1 MDDDLGA
8 LLRRLRQ
15 DADLTIEDLA
25 AASGVSDR
33 GIGDIERGVSRG
45 PQHRTVEALA
55 DGLRLG
61 AGDRAALL
69 RLAREGRRRP
79 GGTVP
84 HALPLPRRVPDFTG
98 RVPERAALARV
109 LRGGGAEAAAPVAV
123 VTGPPGFGKTT
134 LAAQVARDLRDEF
147 PERLFLDLR
156 GVDHEP
162 VTPEAAVRRVAEALA
177 SGTVPPDPDAAG
189 AHVRGLLAD
198 RRVLLVL
205 DNAASEDQ
213 VRPLVPADGPSAVLV
228 TSRRALAGLDGVQ
241 QRTVLGRLAPGDSVG
256 LLDAILPGRGS
267 AEDLA
272 RLARLCDD
280 VPLALRIAGN
290 RLAAWAGWS
299 IDGLVRR
306 MAADER
312 RLDALTAGDLRVRAA
327 FTSSYEQLGPG
338 AQRLFRRLALVDAPT
353 AGAGLAAALVG
364 ETVWRTEDLLDE
376 LVDLSLVQ
384 HLPGDRYGLH
394 DLLRLYARSELDHQ
408 EDPAAHAAARAA
420 ADDWLLR
427 TTVRAGYR
435 FEPDHAD
442 EHPAA
447 VGERDVDL
455 PDQEAA
461 QAWLRGE
468 SVSWLAALRR
478 AAAAGDH
485 ARVAEVADA
494 LHWFSDLWATWDR
507 WAEVFDLSA
516 DAATAL
522 GDDRLIAVHEGYRA
536 WAQSICR
543 GDLVRARA
551 AADRALAAARRCGD
565 TTQEGWALSYRSW
578 IASQQGD
585 LAPAERDASAAV
597 DCMLAAGDQE
607 GAPQAMLSLAK
618 ARQRLGRLDEAAETV
633 RATIVRVADPR
644 TRPRAQVAP
653 FTEANAHVYLAAI
666 LVEAE
671 RWDEARAV
679 ASEAL
684 RLAAPLGV
692 PRIMATAHLARG
704 RAHAALGNTDAAVV
718 DIEIAVAARR
728 ELGIDAPLAAA
739 VAALEEVRAAAVGA
753 QPAVPGAR
761 VGSPAGAGAGASVRA
776 PEPSAAG

>member
-8 LLRRLRQ
+8 LLRRHRQ

-61 AGDRAALL
+61 PDDRAALL

-79 GGTVP
+79 AGVVP

-98 RVPERAALARV
+98 RAVERAALAGV
-109 LRGGGAEAAAPVAV
+109 LRGGGPDPTPPVAV

-162 VTPEAAVRRVAEALA
+162 VAPVAAVRRVAEALA
-177 SGTVPPDPDAAG
+177 SGTVPPDPDAAS
-189 AHVRGLLAD
+189 AHVRGLLAE

-205 DNAASEDQ
+205 DNAASEEQ

-290 RLAAWAGWS
+290 RLAAREGWS

-306 MAADER
+306 MTADER
-312 RLDALTAGDLRVRAA
+312 RLDALAAGDLRVRAA

-364 ETVWRTEDLLDE
+364 EPVWRTEDLLDE

-408 EDPAAHAAARAA
+408 EEPAAHAAARAA

-427 TTVRAGYR
+427 TTVRAGNR
-435 FEPDHAD
+435 FEPDHAHEGAD
-442 EHPAA
+442 GA
-447 VGERDVDL
+447 GERDVDL

-461 QAWLRGE
+461 QAWLRAE
-468 SVSWLAALRR
+468 SASWLPALRR

-485 ARVAEVADA
+485 ARVAAVADA

-543 GDLVRARA
+543 GDLVRART

-578 IASQQGD
+578 IASQVGD
-585 LAPAERDASAAV
+585 LATAERDASAAV

-618 ARQRLGRLDEAAETV
+618 ARQRLGRLDEAAATV
-633 RATIVRVADPR
+633 RATIARVADPR

-692 PRIMATAHLARG
+692 PRIVATAHLARG

-739 VAALEEVRAAAVGA
+739 LTALEQVRAAAVGT
-753 QPAVPGAR
+753 
-761 VGSPAGAGAGASVRA
+761 SPDGVAAPVRA
-776 PEPSAAG
+776 PEPSVAG

>member
-8 LLRRLRQ
+8 LLRRHRQ

-55 DGLRLG
+55 DALRLRPD
-61 AGDRAALL
+61 DRAALL
-69 RLAREGRRRP
+69 RLARDGRRRP
-79 GGTVP
+79 AAAVP
-84 HALPLPRRVPDFTG
+84 HGLPLPRRVADFTG
-98 RVPERAALARV
+98 RVQERAGLGSV
-109 LRGGGAEAAAPVAV
+109 LRGGGPDAPAPVAV

-134 LAAQVARDLRDEF
+134 LAAQVARDLRDDF

-162 VTPEAAVRRVAEALA
+162 VTPDAAVRRVAEALA
-177 SGTVPPDPDAAG
+177 SGTVPPDPDAAS
-189 AHVRGLLAD
+189 AHVRGLLTD

-205 DNAASEDQ
+205 DNAASEEQ

-241 QRTVLGRLAPGDSVG
+241 HRTVLGRLAPGDSVG

-267 AEDLA
+267 PEDLA

-290 RLAAWAGWS
+290 RLAARSGWS

-306 MAADER
+306 MTADER

-364 ETVWRTEDLLDE
+364 ESVWRTEDLLDE

-394 DLLRLYARSELDHQ
+394 DLLRLYARSELEHQ
-408 EDPAAHAAARAA
+408 EDAAAHDAVRAA

-435 FEPDHAD
+435 FEPDHAH
-442 EHPAA
+442 EGSAA
-447 VGERDVDL
+447 PGERDVDL

-461 QAWLRGE
+461 QAWLRAE
-468 SVSWLAALRR
+468 SASWLSALRR
-478 AAAAGDH
+478 AAAAGAY

-536 WAQSICR
+536 WAQSVCR
-543 GDLVRARA
+543 GDLARARA

-578 IASQQGD
+578 IASQSGD
-585 LAPAERDASAAV
+585 LAHAERDAAAAV
-597 DCMLAAGDQE
+597 DCMLAAGDHE

-618 ARQRLGRLDEAAETV
+618 ARQRLGRLDEAAATV
-633 RATIVRVADPR
+633 RATIARVADPR

-653 FTEANAHVYLAAI
+653 FTKANAHVYLASI

-671 RWDEARAV
+671 RWEEARSA

-692 PRIMATAHLARG
+692 PRIVATAHLARG
-704 RAHAALGNTDAAVV
+704 RAHAALGNTDAAVL
-718 DIEIAVAARR
+718 DIEIAVAERR

-739 VAALEEVRAAAVGA
+739 VAALAEVRAAAVGA
-753 QPAVPGAR
+753 PATGHGA
-761 VGSPAGAGAGASVRA
+761 ADRA
-776 PEPSAAG
+776 PGCAPDRAPQPTVAG

>member
-8 LLRRLRQ
+8 LLRRHRQ

-25 AASGVSDR
+25 GASGVSDR

-55 DGLRLG
+55 DALRLRPD
-61 AGDRAALL
+61 DRAVLL

-79 GGTVP
+79 AGAVP

-98 RVPERAALARV
+98 RAAERAALGRV
-109 LRGGGAEAAAPVAV
+109 LRGEGAVARGEHAPDPTPPVAV

-134 LAAQVARDLRDEF
+134 LAAQVARDLGEHF

-162 VTPEAAVRRVAEALA
+162 VTPDAAVRRVAEALA
-177 SGTVPPDPDAAG
+177 SGTVPPDPGAAS
-189 AHVRGLLAD
+189 AHVRGLLAE

-290 RLAAWAGWS
+290 RLAARAGWS

-312 RLDALTAGDLRVRAA
+312 RLDALAAGDLRVRAA

-353 AGAGLAAALVG
+353 AGAGLAAALVD
-364 ETVWRTEDLLDE
+364 ESVWRTEDLLDE

-394 DLLRLYARSELDHQ
+394 DLLRLYARSELEHQ
-408 EDPAAHAAARAA
+408 EDAAAHAAARAA

-435 FEPDHAD
+435 FEPDHAH
-442 EHPAA
+442 EGAA
-447 VGERDVDL
+447 PGERDVDL

-461 QAWLRGE
+461 QAWLRAE
-468 SVSWLAALRR
+468 APSWLAALRR

-516 DAATAL
+516 DAAAAL

-543 GDLVRARA
+543 GDLDRARA

-578 IASQQGD
+578 IASQAGD
-585 LAPAERDASAAV
+585 LAAAEQDASAAV

-633 RATIVRVADPR
+633 RATIARVADPR

-692 PRIMATAHLARG
+692 PRIVATAHLARG

-718 DIEIAVAARR
+718 DIEIAVAERR

-739 VAALEEVRAAAVGA
+739 LAALEQVRAAAVGVP
-753 QPAVPGAR
+753 PAAAGVPAR
-761 VGSPAGAGAGASVRA
+761 E
-776 PEPSAAG
+776 PEPVVAG